1 MYHFELS
8 RIALE
13 GDRCNITWC
22 IVCVRGVVRECR
34 ENYHLKN
41 HSYRYDLLAHLDIR
55 VSKSGL
61 TIGRRDDV
69 FRVTFRLFTLCVAAA
84 LIMLTRLKF
93 LGGFVPEF
101 SEADNPGAYNPSSLT
116 RALTLNYYN
125 FRNMWVMIY
134 PKILCCDWAM
144 GSIPVVET
152 LDDSRNIGTIV
163 MHIVLISI
171 LIRCALTQS
180 QSSRSAFIGFVMLIV
195 PYIPSTNLFVV
206 VGFVTAERTLYVPS
220 LGFCVVFVVVL
231 DKMISMFIS
240 SVSLRR
246 RAMYITTCIV
256 CAYVARTIERNGDW
270 MHEETLWRSGIEVNP
285 LNSKLHGN
293 LGSILMRT
301 WCCVRVWCSR
311 ISIENNSH
319 PLSYPSLAITPL
331 ECYANS
337 NTNDRYESI

>member
-1 MYHFELS
+1 
-8 RIALE
+8 
-13 GDRCNITWC
+13 
-22 IVCVRGVVRECR
+22 
-34 ENYHLKN
+34 
-41 HSYRYDLLAHLDIR
+41 
-55 VSKSGL
+55 
-61 TIGRRDDV
+61 
-69 FRVTFRLFTLCVAAA
+69 
-84 LIMLTRLKF
+84 
-93 LGGFVPEF
+93 
-101 SEADNPGAYNPSSLT
+101 
-116 RALTLNYYN
+116 
-125 FRNMWVMIY
+125 MIY

-152 LDDSRNIGTIV
+152 LEDSRNIGTII
-163 MHIVLISI
+163 MYIVLISI
-171 LIRCALTQS
+171 LIRCALKQS
-180 QSSRSAFIGFVMLIV
+180 ESSRSALIGFVMLIV

-240 SVSLRR
+240 SVALRR
-246 RAMYITTCIV
+246 RAFMYITTCIV